1 MSIQPFLAISGKGFA
16 VLRDQARD
24 MIPALA
30 FFYVHGDR
38 DGMVQLTERALT
50 TFAGNGGFPA
60 DQVQEAVRLLAE
72 TGGCEDLGNRWYRLD
87 GNSFVITNKTLIPT
101 PPEEMPLA

>member
-30 FFYVHGDR
+30 FFYVHGNR
-38 DGMVQLTERALT
+38 NGSVHMTESALAD
-50 TFAGNGGFPA
+50 FARNSGFSA
-60 DQVQEAVRLLAE
+60 DSVQEAVRLLAE
-72 TGGCEDLGNRWYRLD
+72 TGGCENLGKGRYRLD
-87 GNSFVITNKTLIPT
+87 GNCFVITDKTLIPT
-101 PPEEMPLA
+101 PPEEMPR